1 MDRYYGLCDVF
12 NLSETDVDN
21 LLRDKNGFRRSI
33 EVRVSPAGSLIDL
46 LRSLRKEQTQRPPS
60 SRTESHTALEATS
73 EKLREYR
80 RKYRKAWLDYQWNLS
95 AQARTLK
102 SLRLCE
108 ETVERLAQEKADVY
122 ARLSEA
128 ETAKAK
134 REEQVGGLEHAGV

>member
-80 RKYRKAWLDYQWNLS
+80 RKYRKAWLD
-95 AQARTLK
+95 
-102 SLRLCE
+102 
-108 ETVERLAQEKADVY
+108 
-122 ARLSEA
+122 
-128 ETAKAK
+128 
-134 REEQVGGLEHAGV
+134 

>member
-21 LLRDKNGFRRSI
+21 LMRDENGFRGSI

-46 LRSLRKEQTQRPPS
+46 LRSLRKEQNQPP
-60 SRTESHTALEATS
+60 RTESRTALEATS

-80 RKYRKAWLDYQWNLS
+80 RKYRKVWLDYQWNLS

-102 SLRLCE
+102 SLRMCE
-108 ETVERLAQEKADVY
+108 QTVERLAQEKAESY
-122 ARLSEA
+122 ARLSEV
-128 ETAKAK
+128 ETAKASM
-134 REEQVGGLEHAGV
+134 EAQVGGLEHAGM